1 MPPSRRRA
9 RGVPPGERRA
19 MVVRAALPLVAERG
33 AAVTTAQVARAAGI
47 GEATIFRVFADKRE
61 LLEACLAEALR
72 PDRVLAD
79 LAAIPPARPLRARLA
94 EAAAVIEAY
103 LARTGQVVMALQASG
118 HGRAEGRRAAGEP
131 GDGASGRTGPAPDRD
146 AAMDRTRDALAALL
160 EPDRAALR
168 LPPEQTAEIF
178 MGLVF
183 AWARPP
189 ARRRLAVVDFL
200 EVFLHGATTD
210 ERTPE

>member
-1 MPPSRRRA
+1 MPPSRPRA

-19 MVVRAALPLVAERG
+19 MVVRAALPLVAARG

-47 GEATIFRVFADKRE
+47 GEATIFRVFADKQE

-79 LAAIPPARPLRARLA
+79 LAAIPPALPLRERLA
-94 EAAAVIEAY
+94 EAVAVIEAY
-103 LARTGQVVMALQASG
+103 LARMGQVIMALQASG
-118 HGRAEGRRAAGEP
+118 HGRGRERRAPGEA
-131 GDGASGRTGPAPDRD
+131 GDGAPDRD
-146 AAMDRTRDALAALL
+146 AAMDRTRDALVALL

-183 AWARPP
+183 TWARPP
-189 ARRRLAVVDFL
+189 ARRRPAVADFL